1 MGLQLLNIFSKI
13 TPRSQATGGKATNKG
28 NKLLKTMLTDS
39 EIINAFQLRNTG
51 KNIYEATF
59 IPMGE
64 KSTVDNWEQ
73 LLFTANSKEEAV
85 RVAREY
91 GNRILFKKL
100 RYVYRHRG

>member
-1 MGLQLLNIFSKI
+1 MHRIHLHQEAKPQGARQLSK
-13 TPRSQATGGKATNKG
+13 GKEMT
-28 NKLLKTMLTDS
+28 KTLLTDS

-51 KNIYEATF
+51 KNTYTATF

-64 KSTVDNWEQ
+64 KSTVDNWQE
-73 LLFTANSKEEAV
+73 LLFTANSKEEAT

-100 RYVYRHRG
+100 LYVYRHRG